1 MHAHRHA
8 PARQGATRQGT
19 ILIIMAG
26 LSAIMAGL
34 AVAFIAKCRSDAEE
48 TTAMISEVQSRIM
61 LVAACNY
68 IQECSRIGW
77 DRYPRLPG
85 DPQPVPAL
93 PTETNDLFPGGGGGQ
108 PVNVHEETFG
118 WIDVRDGSIGPKPL
132 VTQTFDQAF
141 PSLGTQKDWTGAQR
155 RCWPALDGIVRC
167 PMYVHKK
174 PPYATALTVCYN
186 PINTNQASQVNNDY
200 LMPYL
205 RNPDPRPL
213 TNQTYTQFVIGDSTP
228 VTRSLG
234 KSWFRVLR
242 EGPSTFLIT
251 CGAGA
256 TQGFHNYDEAVNQ
269 GMASQFNND
278 SELFKNL
285 AAHEIRLWYRVE
297 WSASSAEGTYHWSLH
312 HTQENTDSYFQWAVN
327 ASHTWGFG
335 CRSPSFDRN
344 MGGTFRW
351 IMRLRKEPTNW

>member
-1 MHAHRHA
+1 MT
-8 PARQGATRQGT
+8 ARRCAVTRQGT
-19 ILIIMAG
+19 ILIIVAG
-26 LSAIMAGL
+26 LSALLAGL
-34 AVAFIAKCRSDAEE
+34 ALAFVAKTRSDGEE
-48 TTAMISEVQSRIM
+48 TSVVVNESQARIM

-68 IQECSRIGW
+68 IQEGSRIGW

-108 PVNVHEETFG
+108 VVNVHEETFG

-132 VTQTFDQAF
+132 VEKTFDEF
-141 PSLGTQKDWTGAQR
+141 FGLRYLKDWTGTQR
-155 RCWPALDGIVRC
+155 RCWPALDGIARC
-167 PMYVHKK
+167 PMYVRKK

-186 PINTNQASQVNNDY
+186 PINTNAASQVNNDY

-213 TNQTYTQFVIGDSTP
+213 TNQTWNQFVVGDPTP
-228 VTRSLG
+228 VTQTNS
-234 KSWFRVLR
+234 KAWFRVLR

-251 CGAGA
+251 CGAGG

-269 GMASQFNND
+269 GMAGQFNND
-278 SELFKNL
+278 RGFFGNL
-285 AAHEIRLWYRVE
+285 ATQEIRLWYRVE
-297 WSASSAEGTYHWSLH
+297 WSASSAEGTYHWQNH
-312 HTQENTDSYFQWAVN
+312 HTQQDTDSYFQWAVN
-327 ASHTWGFG
+327 ASSTHTYGN
-335 CRSPSFDRN
+335 RSPSGDKN

-351 IMRLRKEPTNW
+351 IMRLRNEPTNW

>member
-1 MHAHRHA
+1 MTMPLRPSLAS
-8 PARQGATRQGT
+8 RQGT

-26 LSAIMAGL
+26 LSAVLAGL
-34 AVAFIAKCRSDAEE
+34 AVAFIARCRSDAEE
-48 TTAMISEVQSRIM
+48 TSTMVSEVQSRLM

-77 DRYPRLPG
+77 DRYPRKPG
-85 DPQPVPAL
+85 DAQPVPAL
-93 PTETNDLFPGGGGGQ
+93 PTEANDVFPGGGGGQ
-108 PVNVHEETFG
+108 VVNVHEETFG

-132 VTQTFDQAF
+132 VEKTFDQSY
-141 PSLGTQKDWTGAQR
+141 PNLGTLRDWTGSAR
-155 RCWPALDGIVRC
+155 RCWPAPEGIARC
-167 PMYVHKK
+167 PMHVHKR

-205 RNPDPRPL
+205 RNPDPRPVDRNQAWTDFVTGDPTL
-213 TNQTYTQFVIGDSTP
+213 VQHTTN
-228 VTRSLG
+228 
-234 KSWFRVLR
+234 KAWFRVLR

-251 CGAGA
+251 CGAGG

-269 GMASQFNND
+269 GQAGQFNND
-278 SELFKNL
+278 AEFFRNL
-285 AAHEIRLWYRVE
+285 ATQEVRIWYRVE
-297 WSASSAEGTYHWSLH
+297 WSASSAEGTYHWQNH
-312 HTQENTDSYFQWAVN
+312 HTQGDVDSYFQWAVN
-327 ASHTWGFG
+327 ASHTWTYG

-351 IMRLRKEPTNW
+351 IMRLRVEPTNW